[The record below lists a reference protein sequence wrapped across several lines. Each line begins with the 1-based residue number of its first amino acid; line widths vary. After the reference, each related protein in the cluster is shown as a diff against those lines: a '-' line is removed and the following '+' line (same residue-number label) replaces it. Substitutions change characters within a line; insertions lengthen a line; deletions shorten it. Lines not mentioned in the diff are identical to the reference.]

1 MNILNGY
8 KNISLT
14 LVKETTTPCSVV
26 PRIQVY
32 NIGTSVYCL
41 IYFSANIFN
50 YPELY
55 VTLQLLLKT
64 LFMVTLQ
71 GNYSFRKALD
81 IIRQYEGK
89 EFYRLRVTTC
99 PIRELR
105 VIYVNF
111 TFKSLCKFLSN
122 RKYT

>member
-1 MNILNGY
+1 MNILKGY
-8 KNISLT
+8 KNILFT
-14 LVKETTTPCSVV
+14 LVEETTTLCRVV
-26 PRIQVY
+26 QCIQVY

-41 IYFSANIFN
+41 ISFSGNIFN

-55 VTLQLLLKT
+55 VPLRLFLKT
-64 LFMVTLQ
+64 LLMITLQ
-71 GNYSFRKALD
+71 GNYPFRKALD
-81 IIRQYEGK
+81 IIREYEAK

-111 TFKSLCKFLSN
+111 TFNSLYKFRSN

>member
-1 MNILNGY
+1 MLNGY

-14 LVKETTTPCSVV
+14 FVEETTTPCSVV

-32 NIGTSVYCL
+32 NIVTSVYYL
-41 IYFSANIFN
+41 IYFSANILN
-50 YPELY
+50 YPALY
-55 VTLQLLLKT
+55 VTLQPLLKT
-64 LFMVTLQ
+64 LYMVTLQ
-71 GNYSFRKALD
+71 CNYPFRKALD
-81 IIRQYEGK
+81 IIRQYQGK

-111 TFKSLCKFLSN
+111 TFKSLYKFLSN